1 MVMIDGAAPP
11 PSALD
16 EAQEIAKRDGHLSG
30 GRGAGPQPHP
40 YSDEETKAAFGALQ
54 RNCVLNFCVRVGLY
68 LGALAALAVAIY
80 YTLQR
85 GDSMVGVLLDHGSG
99 PSLDTRD
106 IVALLL
112 PDIVLLIMAMVCLLS
127 ALYIQSRGMNDFELG
142 IEGIGRLR
150 READAGVSRSRT
162 ATHVLEETMENA
174 KRAFRLQLWLSRS
187 LFVVCLV
194 LFGLAVASAVL
205 AGHVDGS
212 TLVLGGGS
220 LVGLLLATT
229 RDAPEKIGAHL
240 ANVTQIETIVS
251 GTIREMNVL
260 EEYLYQVLEMNR
272 TPESTGTAGALLA
285 AGTKDMCRAI
295 EHGVLMIEHYGE
307 PGSHHEPLAPRVAE
321 S

>member
-1 MVMIDGAAPP
+1 MVMIDGGPPP

-16 EAQEIAKRDGHLSG
+16 KAQEIAKRDGQLSG
-30 GRGAGPQPHP
+30 GVGKPSQAHPHA
-40 YSDEETKAAFGALQ
+40 DEETKAAFGALQ

-68 LGALAALAVAIY
+68 VGALAALAVAIY
-80 YTLQR
+80 YTLER
-85 GDSMVGVLLDHGSG
+85 GDSMVSVLLEHGG
-99 PSLDTRD
+99 GTTNLDTRD

-112 PDIVLLIMAMVCLLS
+112 PDIVLLVMAMVCMLS
-127 ALYIQSRGMNDFELG
+127 ALYIQSRGMTDFELG

-194 LFGLAVASAVL
+194 LFGMAVVSAIL
-205 AGHVDGS
+205 AGEVD
-212 TLVLGGGS
+212 TYTVALGGGS
-220 LVGLLLATT
+220 LIGLLLATS

-272 TPESTGTAGALLA
+272 TPDATGTAGALLA

-295 EHGVLMIEHYGE
+295 EHGVLLIEHYGE
-307 PGSHHEPLAPRVAE
+307 PGSQVQPATPRAG
-321 S
+321 

>member
-1 MVMIDGAAPP
+1 MVMIDGGPPP

-16 EAQEIAKRDGHLSG
+16 KAQEIAKRDGQLS
-30 GRGAGPQPHP
+30 RGD
-40 YSDEETKAAFGALQ
+40 SDGHSPTQLHSAEETKAAFGALQ

-85 GDSMVGVLLDHGSG
+85 GDSMVGVLLDSDG

-106 IVALLL
+106 VVALLL

-150 READAGVSRSRT
+150 READAGVSRSRSS
-162 ATHVLEETMENA
+162 THVLEETMENA

-194 LFGLAVASAVL
+194 LFGLAVSSAIL
-205 AGHVDGS
+205 AGHVDA
-212 TLVLGGGS
+212 TTVALGGGS
-220 LVGLLLATT
+220 LIGLLLATS

-307 PGSHHEPLAPRVAE
+307 PGSQTPPAPPRAG
-321 S
+321 